1 LRCQGGLLIRGLS
14 GCGDA
19 EEFVADGTAVPVGF
33 LEERF
38 VRGRVVLSRA
48 VVDIKFIYD
57 IGVDMF
63 AWATR
68 SRDISEAMGVIPRGS
83 ILYADREF
91 FVRGNCVEAF
101 QRGIDFQVR
110 PSRVFSC
117 RILRRAAGGFSA
129 RMYRRRKNCER
140 GAAVFDRVRE
150 VRYRDPESVASFVVF
165 RAAAHNVKR
174 MLRLEALA
182 GLFVLIGGGGD

>member
-1 LRCQGGLLIRGLS
+1 M
-14 GCGDA
+14 
-19 EEFVADGTAVPVGF
+19 
-33 LEERF
+33 
-38 VRGRVVLSRA
+38 RGRVVLSRA

-101 QRGIDFQVR
+101 RRGIDFQVR

-117 RILRRAAGGFSA
+117 HILRRAAGGFSA
-129 RMYRRRKNCER
+129 RRYRRRKNGER

-182 GLFVLIGGGGD
+182 GLFV